1 MTNPTP
7 HRRSALDTTSTHHEH
22 HPGAGAGPPS
32 APTAQDWSTHHHAL
46 RQPLHAIGLFCAALR
61 GAGIPTQAQGLVDG
75 IAASASAMETAL
87 DELFVQISAATTLP
101 ALTPNVSTVETR
113 SLQQMAPPPT
123 YTPTPPGP
131 CARVRPAC
139 ILVVDDEPSA
149 LLSLG
154 MLLEAWGAEVLG
166 FDSLDKLRTFLG
178 GSPAVAPDLCIVDYN
193 LGRTGEGLEALSML
207 RHAWPGTNPAIVMM
221 TGDVSAA
228 KALQHTQPVLQ
239 VLIKP
244 VAPATLT
251 ALIED
256 LVQGLR

>member
-1 MTNPTP
+1 MV
-7 HRRSALDTTSTHHEH
+7 S
-22 HPGAGAGPPS
+22 PP
-32 APTAQDWSTHHHAL
+32 
-46 RQPLHAIGLFCAALR
+46 IC
-61 GAGIPTQAQGLVDG
+61 
-75 IAASASAMETAL
+75 
-87 DELFVQISAATTLP
+87 
-101 ALTPNVSTVETR
+101 
-113 SLQQMAPPPT
+113 
-123 YTPTPPGP
+123 TPTPPGSY
-131 CARVRPAC
+131 ASVRPAC
-139 ILVVDDEPSA
+139 ILVVDDDPLA
-149 LLSLG
+149 LLSLEL
-154 MLLEAWGAEVLG
+154 LLEVWGAKVLG

-193 LGRTGEGLEALSML
+193 LDRTGEGLEALSML